1 MTLIPLPSL
10 RDRYRQPEL
19 MDQPGLEPALHWR
32 ALEGL
37 RRINAMSR
45 TSAVLWHPI
54 AMVAAAD
61 REKDRTTRVLDLA
74 TGGGA
79 IPIVLSRR
87 AARWGLKVTIDGCDK
102 SPQAIQFAAKKA
114 TARGVQSRFFVLDVL
129 NQPLP
134 KEYDIIMCSLLL
146 HHLDEADAITL
157 LKRMAAAAR
166 RLVLVDDL
174 VRGRLGY
181 LLAYLGCRLLSG
193 SHMVHVDGPVS
204 VAAAFTIDEARA
216 LASQAGLRNAKL
228 VPHWPQRFLLSWNAT

>member
-10 RDRYRQPEL
+10 RDRCRQPEL
-19 MDQPGLEPALHWR
+19 MDQPGLELALHWR

-45 TSAVLWHPI
+45 TSAILWRPI
-54 AMVAAAD
+54 AMLAAAD
-61 REKDRTTRVLDLA
+61 REKDRTTRALDLA

-87 AARWGLKVTIDGCDK
+87 AARRGFRVTIDGCDK
-102 SPQAIQFAAKKA
+102 SPQAIEFASQEAA
-114 TARGVQSRFFVLDVL
+114 ARGVQSRFFVLDVL

-134 KEYDIIMCSLLL
+134 EDYDIIMCSLFL
-146 HHLDEADAITL
+146 HHLDEASAISL

-174 VRGRLGY
+174 VRSRLGY

-193 SHMVHVDGPVS
+193 SHIVHADGPVS
-204 VAAAFTIDEARA
+204 VAAAFTIDETCA
-216 LASQAGLRNAKL
+216 LTRKAGLRDAKL